1 MRRWIDEN
9 VVQPHHKV
17 WTGHADRFREAGD
30 QALRDEL
37 NRRIKIDDAQGWDS
51 FDAKVAASVGQD
63 YAPKGG
69 APGDWSSPSGVKGAR
84 EAGINIEDLIDEAV
98 GARQAGVG
106 EQFARGMAADTWQGE
121 VQRSAVYGGSMTA
134 GAAGLLAI
142 MDYLQEGEQQA
153 AGRSQVLTS

>member
-9 VVQPHHKV
+9 IVQPHHKV
-17 WTGHADRFREAGD
+17 WTGHADKFQQAGD

-37 NRRIKIDDAQGWDS
+37 NRRVKIDDAQGWDS

-69 APGDWSSPSGVKGAR
+69 APGDWSSPTGVKGAR
-84 EAGINIEDLIDEAV
+84 DAGINIEDLIDEAV

-106 EQFARGMAADTWQGE
+106 EQVSRGMASEGFWGN
-121 VQRSAVYGGSMTA
+121 VQRSSFYGGSMTA
-134 GAAGLLAI
+134 GAAGLVAI

-153 AGRSQVLTS
+153 VGRSDVLTS

>member
-9 VVQPHHKV
+9 IVQPHHKV

-37 NRRIKIDDAQGWDS
+37 NRRVKIDDAQGWDS

-69 APGDWSSPSGVKGAR
+69 APGDWSSPAGVKGAR
-84 EAGINIEDLIDEAV
+84 EAGINIEDLINEAV
-98 GARQAGVG
+98 GARQAGAL
-106 EQFARGMAADTWQGE
+106 EQASRGMAADTWQGE
-121 VQRSAVYGGSMTA
+121 VQRSAFYGGSMTA
-134 GAAGLLAI
+134 GAAGLVAI

-153 AGRSQVLTS
+153 ASRSNVLSS